1 MKKVFTYAILPIV
14 IVVLAYLIYSS
25 IMQPVRFNKEKANRE
40 AVAIQQLKD
49 IRTLEVA
56 YKSVFAKFTA
66 DPDSLK
72 EFYNNGEMEVVM
84 QIGSLDDS
92 AAVAN
97 TERIRK
103 SGKKVTNEQLFEM
116 YKKGEKNLVFSIKSK
131 VPVKESI
138 LVGREDFDINK
149 IGVIPFS
156 DGAKV
161 QMAEV
166 IKKVSGVDVPLFEA
180 KMPYDNLL
188 NGMDHQLIVNLKAE
202 RADTGRY
209 PGLMVGSIDNP
220 NNNAGNWE

>member
-1 MKKVFTYAILPIV
+1 MKKVLTYAVLPIV

-25 IMQPVRFNKEKANRE
+25 IMEPVRFNKEKAQRE

-66 DPDSLK
+66 DADSLK
-72 EFYNNGEMEVVM
+72 DFYNNGEMEVVM
-84 QIGSLDDS
+84 QIGSMDDS
-92 AAVAN
+92 VAVAN
-97 TERIRK
+97 TDRIRK
-103 SGKKVTNEQLFEM
+103 ASKNVTNEQLFEM

-138 LVGREDFDINK
+138 FVDRADFDINK
-149 IGVIPFS
+149 IGDIPFS
-156 DGAKV
+156 EGAKV
-161 QMAEV
+161 QMDEI
-166 IKKVSGVDVPLFEA
+166 IKQVSGVDVPLFEA
-180 KMPYDNLL
+180 KIPYEDLL
-188 NGMDHQLIVNLKAE
+188 KGMNRQLLVNLKAE

>member
-1 MKKVFTYAILPIV
+1 MKKVLTYAVLPIV
-14 IVVLAYLIYSS
+14 IIALAYLIYSS
-25 IMQPVRFNKEKANRE
+25 IMQPVRFNKEKAARE

-56 YKSVFAKFTA
+56 YKSVYAKFTA

-72 EFYNNGEMEVVM
+72 DFYNNGQMEVVM

-92 AAVAN
+92 VAVAN

-103 SGKKVTNEQLFEM
+103 ANKKITNEQLLDM
-116 YKKGEKNLVFSIKSK
+116 YKKGEQRLVFSIKSK

-161 QMAEV
+161 QMDEI
-166 IKKVSGVDVPLFEA
+166 IKQVSGVDVPLFEA
-180 KMPYDNLL
+180 KMPYDDLL
-188 NGMDHQLIVNLKAE
+188 KGLDHQLLVNLKAE

>member
-1 MKKVFTYAILPIV
+1 MKKVLTYAVLPIV
-14 IVVLAYLIYSS
+14 IIALAYFIYSS
-25 IMQPVRFNKEKANRE
+25 IMEPVRFNKEKAQRE

-56 YKSVFAKFTA
+56 YKSVYAKFTA

-72 EFYNNGEMEVVM
+72 DFYNNGEMEVVM

-92 AAVAN
+92 LAVAN
-97 TERIRK
+97 TENIRK
-103 SGKKVTNEQLFEM
+103 ANRKITNEQLFEL

-138 LVGREDFDINK
+138 LVGRTDFDINR
-149 IGVIPFS
+149 IGIIPFS

-161 QMAEV
+161 QMDEI
-166 IKKVSGVDVPLFEA
+166 IKQVSGVDVPLFEA
-180 KMPYDNLL
+180 KMPYDDLL
-188 NGMDHQLIVNLKAE
+188 KGMDRQLVVNLKAE
-202 RADTGRY
+202 RSDTGRY

>member
-1 MKKVFTYAILPIV
+1 MKKVLTYAVLPIV
-14 IVVLAYLIYSS
+14 IIALAYLIYSS
-25 IMQPVRFNKEKANRE
+25 IMQPVRFNKEKAARE

-56 YKSVFAKFTA
+56 YKSVYAKFTA

-72 EFYNNGEMEVVM
+72 DFYNNGQMEVVM

-92 AAVAN
+92 VAVAN

-103 SGKKVTNEQLFEM
+103 ANKKITNEQLLDM
-116 YKKGEKNLVFSIKSK
+116 YKKGEQRLVFSIKSK

-161 QMAEV
+161 QMDEI
-166 IKKVSGVDVPLFEA
+166 IKQVSGVDVPLFEA
-180 KMPYDNLL
+180 KMPYDDLL
-188 NGMDHQLIVNLKAE
+188 KGLDHQLLVNLKAD

>member
-1 MKKVFTYAILPIV
+1 MKKVLTYAVLPIV
-14 IVVLAYLIYSS
+14 IIALAYFIYSS
-25 IMQPVRFNKEKANRE
+25 IMEPVRFNKEKAQRE

-56 YKSVFAKFTA
+56 YKSVYAKFTA

-92 AAVAN
+92 VAVAN
-97 TERIRK
+97 TENIRK
-103 SGKKVTNEQLFEM
+103 ANRKITNEQLFEL
-116 YKKGEKNLVFSIKSK
+116 YKKGEKRLVFSIKSK

-138 LVGREDFDINK
+138 LQDRPDFDINR
-149 IGVIPFS
+149 IGIIPFS

-161 QMAEV
+161 QMDE
-166 IKKVSGVDVPLFEA
+166 ITKQVSGVDVPLFEA
-180 KMPYDNLL
+180 KMPYDDLL
-188 NGMDHQLIVNLKAE
+188 KGMDRQLIVNLKAE
-202 RADTGRY
+202 RSDTGRY

>member
-1 MKKVFTYAILPIV
+1 MKKVLTYAVLPIV
-14 IVVLAYLIYSS
+14 IIALAYFIYSS
-25 IMQPVRFNKEKANRE
+25 IMEPVRFNKEKAQRE

-56 YKSVFAKFTA
+56 YKSVYAKFTA

-72 EFYNNGEMEVVM
+72 DFYNNGEMEVVM

-92 AAVAN
+92 LAVAN
-97 TERIRK
+97 TENIRK
-103 SGKKVTNEQLFEM
+103 ANRKITNEQLYEM

-138 LVGREDFDINK
+138 LVGRTDFDINR
-149 IGVIPFS
+149 IGIIPFS

-161 QMAEV
+161 QMDEI
-166 IKKVSGVDVPLFEA
+166 IKQVSGVDVPLFEA
-180 KMPYDNLL
+180 KMPYDDLL
-188 NGMDHQLIVNLKAE
+188 KGMDRQLVVNLKAE
-202 RADTGRY
+202 RSDTGRY